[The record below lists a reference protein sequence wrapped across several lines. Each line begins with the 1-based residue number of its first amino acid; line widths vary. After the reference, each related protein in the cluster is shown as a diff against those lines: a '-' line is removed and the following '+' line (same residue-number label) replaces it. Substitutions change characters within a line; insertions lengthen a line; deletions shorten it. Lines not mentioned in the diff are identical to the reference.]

1 MSYYAPACPTHLPIY
16 EEDESELRDMSKG
29 ELIRMVACLR
39 AVMDGQEELIHNA
52 ACNWDR
58 QRDALAAL
66 VGNTGGD
73 PGLAMP
79 RAENPYNQHIT
90 GEFERTSLK
99 HAHALYT
106 TKLRIN
112 KETLKLECLLRS
124 DPRAIDYEEMILD
137 RVAAQ
142 LPGVYTNDV

>member
-1 MSYYAPACPTHLPIY
+1 
-16 EEDESELRDMSKG
+16 
-29 ELIRMVACLR
+29 MVGYLL
-39 AVMDGQEELIHNA
+39 AVMDAQEELIA
-52 ACNWDR
+52 KARCDWDS

-79 RAENPYNQHIT
+79 RAENPYYQHTT
-90 GEFERTSLK
+90 GTFERTALK

-112 KETLKLECLLRS
+112 KETLKLECLYVGV
-124 DPRAIDYEEMILD
+124 DY
-137 RVAAQ
+137 
-142 LPGVYTNDV
+142 DV